1 MSHVLVLV
9 CIKRQQFHGMHCAN
23 IKQRQDN
30 KSLGITKVRL
40 NMCVVSI
47 LYIVDPKLR
56 KSTLFY
62 IFSKKRSY
70 QSILFKSTV
79 SKQTRYNA
87 NSRLELWFDV
97 IVEMLVHKRLAP
109 NYANIGQLLVVVNT
123 ILTSPVV
130 LYIYLVVSGRFELLW
145 TSLIHSTRNKI
156 IWSLFML

>member
-1 MSHVLVLV
+1 M
-9 CIKRQQFHGMHCAN
+9 
-23 IKQRQDN
+23 
-30 KSLGITKVRL
+30 
-40 NMCVVSI
+40 
-47 LYIVDPKLR
+47 
-56 KSTLFY
+56 
-62 IFSKKRSY
+62 
-70 QSILFKSTV
+70 
-79 SKQTRYNA
+79 
-87 NSRLELWFDV
+87 FDA